1 MSLKIRVA
9 LIVLMVISV
18 AVWTASHQRSR
29 PGVPQKPDL
38 LAAQIIADP
47 DSNGT
52 QLLAAMMHFYWYTP
66 MAVADSAAQHLD
78 DDLALNRA
86 LAYQLIINAG
96 GRDQVRARLIDEV
109 MSLEYAG
116 GENKQM
122 LLALAGIEP
131 PETFVPRLEELS
143 LRPSVREVATVS
155 NRFLWSNDSIRLA
168 MLPDMLGTNDGEL
181 DLLVFGYLLKND
193 RVDLLR
199 QHRLVWI
206 EKGPVAMHAEI
217 IPGFDTMSR
226 EQRLQHLQPDELD
239 RIERQEAMPRG
250 VRAMVPVERFGYRLE
265 QQDGQIVIIPPR

>member
-1 MSLKIRVA
+1 MNLKIRVA

-96 GRDQVRARLIDEV
+96 GRDQVRARLVDEV
-109 MSLEYAG
+109 ISLEYAG

-199 QHRLVWI
+199 EYRLIWV

-250 VRAMVPVERFGYRLE
+250 VRAVVPVERFGYRLE